1 MQTDGKMFL
10 LWRSHSLWPL
20 HGYFITVFH
29 SLSVNNPHIL
39 DKKSI
44 MCVKDPSLLKDISAY
59 KYQVAFFKICL
70 SQGRLK
76 SERHHH
82 TLREGLRCYRRSTLE
97 HQQPQNLNE
106 QPLFETASN
115 QCPSRLAS
123 LAFHYRL
130 YLHAGNI

>member
-1 MQTDGKMFL
+1 MDLPT
-10 LWRSHSLWPL
+10 
-20 HGYFITVFH
+20 
-29 SLSVNNPHIL
+29 SVL
-39 DKKSI
+39 QSI
-44 MCVKDPSLLKDISAY
+44 NI
-59 KYQVAFFKICL
+59 AFFKICL

-82 TLREGLRCYRRSTLE
+82 TLREGLRSYRRSTLE

>member
-1 MQTDGKMFL
+1 MIYRAVIKS
-10 LWRSHSLWPL
+10 SH
-20 HGYFITVFH
+20 G
-29 SLSVNNPHIL
+29 
-39 DKKSI
+39 
-44 MCVKDPSLLKDISAY
+44 PSDFRASAY
-59 KYQVAFFKICL
+59 KYQVAFFNICL

-82 TLREGLRCYRRSTLE
+82 TLREGLRSYRRSTLE